1 VSTTL
6 SRRVSRAVA
15 NPYEPSSLGARR
27 RRGRWDELLRRFP
40 ELARMRVLDLGG
52 DLRAWRLAPVRPR
65 ELVLLN
71 RFEQTGDDGDGAV
84 EALVGDACSPPPELR
99 RERFDLVY
107 SNSVLEHV
115 GGHDRRLAFAASVH
129 ELGDAHWIQT
139 PYRYFPIEP
148 HWLCPGLQF
157 LPVRARAEVT
167 LRWPL
172 GGYSEVRE
180 PDEAVRWVL
189 ATELVSV
196 TEMRHYFPASEI
208 WHERFLGMTKSLVA
222 VAGGDR

>member
-1 VSTTL
+1 MSTTL
-6 SRRVSRAVA
+6 NRRVSRAVA
-15 NPYEPSSLGARR
+15 DPYTPSSLGARR
-27 RRGRWDELLRRFP
+27 RRSRWDELLRRFP
-40 ELARMRVLDLGG
+40 ELDQMRVVDLGG
-52 DLRAWRLAPVRPR
+52 DIRAWRLAPVQPR

-71 RFEQTGDDGDGAV
+71 RFAQSAV
-84 EALVGDACSPPPELR
+84 EGSGSVKAVVGDACSPPAQLR
-99 RERFDLVY
+99 GERFDLVY

-139 PYRYFPIEP
+139 PYRYFPLEP

-172 GGYSEVRE
+172 GGYSAVRE
-180 PDEAVRWVL
+180 LDQAVRWVL
-189 ATELVSV
+189 ATELVSL
-196 TEMRHYFPASEI
+196 TEMHHLFPTSVI
-208 WHERFLGMTKSLVA
+208 WRERFMGLTKSLVA
-222 VAGGDR
+222 VAGRAG